1 MTENCRL
8 CLFANGSS
16 RDYCHLV
23 LNYEFTLTLAT
34 RKYTYE
40 LKSIIYDQE
49 TLYLRFTK
57 FSCYYTE
64 AEKYT
69 NQQSYFPRLTTSGTM
84 LGEMS
89 EY

>member
-8 CLFANGSS
+8 CLFTNGSS

-40 LKSIIYDQE
+40 LISIIYDQE

-57 FSCYYTE
+57 FYCYYAE
-64 AEKYT
+64 AEKCT
-69 NQQSYFPRLTTSGTM
+69 SQQSHFPRLTTSRVM